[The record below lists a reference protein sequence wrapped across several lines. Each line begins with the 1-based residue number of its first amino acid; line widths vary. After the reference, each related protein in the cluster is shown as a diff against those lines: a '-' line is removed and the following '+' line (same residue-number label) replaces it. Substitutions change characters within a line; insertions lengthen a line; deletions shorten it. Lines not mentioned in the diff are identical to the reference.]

1 MVWYQNRH
9 FSPFNSSLIVVF
21 LLIFVSIIA
30 GCNTA
35 PTGSSSSQS
44 SSPTFGPPLKGKVSL
59 FTLPLA
65 GSSSSAIIAG
75 PDGNVWFTEVS
86 ATING
91 PSSKIGRITLSGK
104 ISEFPPNAL
113 HGNLGS
119 ITVGPDGNLW
129 FTDGGFSQGGKIGY
143 ITPTGGIKEF
153 PLPASPADPLSITT
167 GPDGNLW
174 FTDGLPSRIAKIE
187 RITPTGAT
195 KVFLL
200 PPSDSP
206 GGITAGPDGDLWF
219 TETIIGPKVI
229 NSPGPSGQIGRI
241 TPAGKISTY
250 RLPSG
255 GVPSHIT
262 LGPDHNIWF
271 SEEVAAN
278 KSLPVNKI
286 GRITPAGTITEFAL
300 PPGNSQ
306 GSMGLPVGIASGA
319 DGYLW
324 FTDAAGNAI
333 GRITT
338 TGTIS
343 EFALPTPQSLPENI
357 ASASGGTLWFTEPGV
372 NGQTGKI
379 GKLTIMT

>member
-1 MVWYQNRH
+1 M
-9 FSPFNSSLIVVF
+9 
-21 LLIFVSIIA
+21 
-30 GCNTA
+30 
-35 PTGSSSSQS
+35 
-44 SSPTFGPPLKGKVSL
+44 
-59 FTLPLA
+59 
-65 GSSSSAIIAG
+65 
-75 PDGNVWFTEVS
+75 
-86 ATING
+86 
-91 PSSKIGRITLSGK
+91 
-104 ISEFPPNAL
+104 
-113 HGNLGS
+113 
-119 ITVGPDGNLW
+119 
-129 FTDGGFSQGGKIGY
+129 
-143 ITPTGGIKEF
+143 
-153 PLPASPADPLSITT
+153 
-167 GPDGNLW
+167 
-174 FTDGLPSRIAKIE
+174 
-187 RITPTGAT
+187 
-195 KVFLL
+195 FLL

-206 GGITAGPDGDLWF
+206 GGITTGPDGNLWF

-255 GVPSHIT
+255 SVPSDIT
-262 LGPDHNIWF
+262 MGPDHNLWF

-278 KSLPVNKI
+278 RSLPVNKI
-286 GRITPAGTITEFAL
+286 GRITPAGVITEFAL

-343 EFALPTPQSLPENI
+343 EFALPTPQSLPVNI
-357 ASASGGTLWFTEPGV
+357 AYASGGTLWFTEQGV

-379 GKLTIMT
+379 GKLTIVT